1 MYTIKRVR
9 IDEDVVEYQVTDG
22 QNYYPFCNKKEAEEC
37 MDNLN
42 KKRIITPELLR
53 ELGL

>member
-9 IDEDVVEYQVTDG
+9 IDEDVVEYQETDG
-22 QNYYPFCNKKEAEEC
+22 QHYYSFYDQKEAEEC

-42 KKRIITPELLR
+42 KKGIVTPELLR